1 MKIKE
6 QIKNRGKIK
15 YVFFRENK
23 ERGKNKEQI
32 FN

>member
-15 YVFFRENK
+15 YVFRENK